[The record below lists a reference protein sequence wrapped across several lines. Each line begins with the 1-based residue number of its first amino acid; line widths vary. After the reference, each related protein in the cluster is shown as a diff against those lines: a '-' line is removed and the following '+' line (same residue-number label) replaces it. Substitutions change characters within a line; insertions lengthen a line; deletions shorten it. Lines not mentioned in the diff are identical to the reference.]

1 MTTSGDGEFTI
12 HTPAEKELIP
22 IVLHHYPICVSYAL
36 FKEGK
41 IPVADP
47 TALEERVSDATLVLA
62 INAYKELCC
71 MHLTGVSLTS
81 PHLIQQCSVNAAERA
96 KRVVDFIKSMLEDDE
111 KERTDQ
117 EEKSNP
123 KCEQNIARPPKKPRK
138 GLIERL
144 AESINTNFRDA
155 QDIEKEEQDEEMA
168 EETSDEEQEVVCGPP
183 TLIDSK
189 TVATVSCSDDDQEDS
204 DDEMEMQPET
214 VVEQPKRQEKT
225 QAGGDS
231 EEDETIVL

>member
-1 MTTSGDGEFTI
+1 
-12 HTPAEKELIP
+12 
-22 IVLHHYPICVSYAL
+22 
-36 FKEGK
+36 
-41 IPVADP
+41 
-47 TALEERVSDATLVLA
+47 
-62 INAYKELCC
+62 

-111 KERTDQ
+111 KEREDQ

-123 KCEQNIARPPKKPRK
+123 RCGENIAREPKKPRK

-155 QDIEKEEQDEEMA
+155 QDIEVEEHDEEML
-168 EETSDEEQEVVCGPP
+168 EESSNGGQEVVCGPP

-189 TVATVSCSDDDQEDS
+189 TVSTINISDDSEDS
-204 DDEMEMQPET
+204 NDDVEMQPEA
-214 VVEQPKRQEKT
+214 VVKQPQRMEKT